1 MSHLRHY
8 TCKSL
13 EITNALIAVHMS
25 HLRHYISHWRSLMH
39 LCHISFWLV
48 VCMFCTLQPLTY
60 PYWRI
65 NLMLVGY
72 STYYNSTQ
80 GMWSYRTLVLVYN
93 SCNKNSNSI
102 TVTIRENE
110 KKNANQLNFIHTP
123 VHSRVCMLFSSS
135 LSFERQMFAELPLQH
150 LEWHQPNG
158 GYRPTPCLV
167 RGGESLLILTL
178 SVLPLRLS
186 KKIINACMLFMLCV
200 KWSMEINYDVDYY
213 CSLHV

>member
-110 KKNANQLNFIHTP
+110 KKNANQLNFIHMHLYIP
-123 VHSRVCMLFSSS
+123 AESACLFSS
-135 LSFERQMFAELPLQH
+135 LFKFWMWQMFAELPLQQ
-150 LEWHQPNG
+150 LRMTPTSNG
-158 GYRPTPCLV
+158 GYRPTPV
-167 RGGESLLILTL
+167 HAVVS
-178 SVLPLRLS
+178 
-186 KKIINACMLFMLCV
+186 
-200 KWSMEINYDVDYY
+200 
-213 CSLHV
+213 